1 MLQDRARLPPPSD
14 RIQWKHLTNDIARTE
29 MREWTRKQR
38 TRAGRVEAYAQ
49 IAREL
54 NPHGGV
60 YGQFA
65 QYLLTPGL
73 TRQTR
78 LSIAAMRVQSNAF
91 LATHAG
97 YRETELYGPEQ
108 PDYRKRG
115 CICPPC
121 THGQTRVPDDAAH
134 VLFDCPHFAT
144 QRRLQNCASQRNFG
158 VNWLLAGRPANPR
171 PADQLPTRVLAF
183 AQAHT
188 PKSSAKPAP
197 S

>member
-1 MLQDRARLPPPSD
+1 
-14 RIQWKHLTNDIARTE
+14 

-97 YRETELYGPEQ
+97 YRETDLYGPEQ
-108 PDYRKRG
+108 PDYRERG
-115 CICPPC
+115 CIWPPC
-121 THGQTRVPDDAAH
+121 THGQMRPVEAPTPMGLKQVPG
-134 VLFDCPHFAT
+134 
-144 QRRLQNCASQRNFG
+144 QCARKQA
-158 VNWLLAGRPANPR
+158 LLAQRGLVRKSWSLSPLGGCVASR
-171 PADQLPTRVLAF
+171 WRV
-183 AQAHT
+183 
-188 PKSSAKPAP
+188 
-197 S
+197 